1 MPMRP
6 IIQALV
12 LAERIYT
19 DKSEKKIIAGT
30 FNRIVISKRVVETH
44 KLEDGSQRLV
54 MPGGTDPGCPSAYL
68 SLTDVVNNTDISLQI
83 VNVSKNRVLFGTA
96 LTIECHD
103 WLATIEI
110 IIPLPP
116 FRTFLNEPGTFSF
129 DVVWKGEIL
138 GSHRVIV
145 TEEQP

>member
-1 MPMRP
+1 MRP
-6 IIQALV
+6 IVQALV

-30 FNRIVISKRVVETH
+30 FNEIVISKNVVETH
-44 KLEDGSQRLV
+44 KFEDGSQKLL
-54 MPGGTDPGCPSAYL
+54 MPGGTDPGCPSAYI
-68 SLTDVVNNTDISLQI
+68 SLTDVVNNTEITLQI
-83 VNVSKNRVLFGTA
+83 VNVSKNRVLFGTSLVIA
-96 LTIECHD
+96 CQD
-103 WLATIEI
+103 RLATIEI

-116 FRTFLNEPGTFSF
+116 FRVFLNEPGIFSF

-145 TEEQP
+145 TKEQP